1 MKITLVPGFNPG
13 PYTGSG
19 NNTWLLSG
27 RGPALIDAATGE
39 PRHVAALAAVLG
51 RAPLARVLVTH
62 GHADH
67 ASGAPALAAR
77 WPGARFFK
85 TPWPE
90 RDGDYRV
97 DWRPLAD
104 GDVVDAGDGRLRVLH
119 TPGHAPDHVCFLDET
134 AGVLFCGDLLIQG
147 GTVVIPGGRG
157 GSLTDYLAS
166 LARVRALRPA
176 RVLPAH
182 GPEIDDPVALID
194 HTVAHRRRRDREI
207 LSALRL
213 GRTTP
218 AAIVEAVYPGLAGA
232 LRGAAGESVR
242 AHLRKLEAEGAV
254 RRRDAVWEPARA
266 PRAAA
271 RSTDADG
278 RRGGARSV
286 DVPVEALQPRAADAD
301 GRRYGALHGE
311 PERRGRNDMENPK
324 GYANPQLLI
333 EPPVLACRLG
343 LGAGGEPAAPA
354 AEEAPVLLD
363 LRSAEAFA
371 AGHLRGAAHLDL
383 FGLSLVDTDPAPLAA
398 FLWMIAHL
406 LASRGVDA
414 GRPVVVYGERSGI
427 RAARAFWFLE
437 FFGHPDARILDGG
450 FRAWERAG
458 LPATREAEAPGRGTW
473 EVGGDASRLATWR
486 QVRERLHRADAAVLD
501 TRSDDEYRGA
511 LVRAKRGGAI
521 PGAVHVEWKRN
532 LDAAGAFRPAAEL
545 REMYEAAGITPDK
558 EVVSYCQGGYRAA
571 HAYVALRLLGY
582 PRVRNYLGSWKE
594 WGDRED
600 LPIETPGR

>member
-1 MKITLVPGFNPG
+1 MKITLIPGFNPG
-13 PYTGSG
+13 PYTGAG

-27 RGPALIDAATGE
+27 RAPALIDAATGE
-39 PRHVAALAAVLG
+39 PRHVAALEAALG

-77 WPGARFFK
+77 WPGARFCK
-85 TPWPE
+85 APWPE
-90 RDGDYRV
+90 RDGDYRAA
-97 DWRPLAD
+97 WRPLAD
-104 GDVVDAGDGRLRVLH
+104 GDAVDAGDGRLRVLR

-134 AGVLFCGDLLIQG
+134 EGVLFCGDLLIEG

-157 GSLTDYLAS
+157 GSLSDYLAS

-182 GPEIDDPVALID
+182 GPEIDDAAALID
-194 HTVAHRRRRDREI
+194 RTVAHRRRRGREI

-213 GRTTP
+213 GRATP
-218 AAIVEAVYPGLAGA
+218 AAIVETVYPGLAEA
-232 LRGAAGESVR
+232 LRGAAGESVL

-254 RRRDAVWEPARA
+254 RRRGADWEPARS
-266 PRAAA
+266 PRATAGPGDAA
-271 RSTDADG
+271 GHAERDAAPAPDG
-278 RRGGARSV
+278 G
-286 DVPVEALQPRAADAD
+286 PRAPGG
-301 GRRYGALHGE
+301 GRS
-311 PERRGRNDMENPK
+311 DMENPK
-324 GYANPQLLI
+324 GYANPELLI
-333 EPPVLACRLG
+333 EPPALARRLG
-343 LGAGGEPAAPA
+343 LGAGGSPPAA
-354 AEEAPVLLD
+354 AEDAPVLLD
-363 LRSAEAFA
+363 LRPAEAFA
-371 AGHLRGAAHLDL
+371 AGHVRGAAHLDL

-414 GRPVVVYGERSGI
+414 GRPAVVYGERSGI

-458 LPATREAEAPGRGTW
+458 LPVTREAKAPARGTW

-486 QVRERLHRADAAVLD
+486 QVRERLHRADVAILD

-511 LVRAKRGGAI
+511 LARARRGGAI

-545 REMYEAAGITPDK
+545 RALYEAAGVTPDK

-571 HAYVALRLLGY
+571 HAYAALRLLGY
-582 PRVRNYLGSWKE
+582 PRVRNYVGSWKE

-600 LPIETPGR
+600 LPIETPGG

>member
-13 PYTGSG
+13 PYTGAG

-27 RGPALIDAATGE
+27 REPALIDAATGE
-39 PRHVAALAAVLG
+39 PRHVAALDAALG
-51 RAPLARVLVTH
+51 GPPLARVLVTH

-85 TPWPE
+85 APWPE
-90 RDGDYRV
+90 RDGNYRAA
-97 DWRPLAD
+97 WRPLAD
-104 GDVVDAGDGRLRVLH
+104 GDLVAAGDGRLRVLR

-134 AGVLFCGDLLIQG
+134 EGVLFCGDLLIEG
-147 GTVVIPGGRG
+147 GTVVIPGGAG
-157 GSLTDYLAS
+157 GSLSDYLAS

-182 GPEIDDPVALID
+182 GPEIDDAAALID
-194 HTVAHRRRRDREI
+194 RTVAHRRRRGREI

-213 GRTTP
+213 GRATP
-218 AAIVEAVYPGLAGA
+218 AAIVAAVYPGLAEA
-232 LRGAAGESVR
+232 LRGAAGESVL

-254 RRRDAVWEPARA
+254 RQRGADWEPARS

-271 RSTDADG
+271 GPGDAAQEAAGGGPAPDAG
-278 RRGGARSV
+278 GRGGGAA
-286 DVPVEALQPRAADAD
+286 PGPRAPGG
-301 GRRYGALHGE
+301 GRS
-311 PERRGRNDMENPK
+311 DVENPK
-324 GYANPQLLI
+324 GYANPELLI
-333 EPPVLACRLG
+333 EPSALARRLG
-343 LGAGGEPAAPA
+343 LDAGEKPPA
-354 AEEAPVLLD
+354 AEDAPVLLD
-363 LRSAEAFA
+363 LRPAEAFA

-414 GRPVVVYGERSGI
+414 GRPAVVYGERSGI

-458 LPATREAEAPGRGTW
+458 LPVTTAAEAPARGTW
-473 EVGGDASRLATWR
+473 EAGGDASRLATWR
-486 QVRERLHRADAAVLD
+486 QVRERLHRADVAILD

-511 LVRAKRGGAI
+511 LVRARRGGAV

-532 LDAAGAFRPAAEL
+532 LDEAGAFRPAAEL
-545 REMYEAAGITPDK
+545 RALYEAAGVTPDK

-571 HAYVALRLLGY
+571 HAYAALRLLGY
-582 PRVRNYLGSWKE
+582 PRVRNYVGSWKE

-600 LPIETPGR
+600 LPIEIPGA

>member
-1 MKITLVPGFNPG
+1 MKITLIPGFNPG
-13 PYTGSG
+13 PYTGAG

-27 RGPALIDAATGE
+27 RAPALIDAATGE
-39 PRHVAALAAVLG
+39 PRHVAALDAALG
-51 RAPLARVLVTH
+51 GAALARVLVTH

-77 WPGARFFK
+77 WPGARFCK
-85 TPWPE
+85 APWPE
-90 RDGDYRV
+90 RDGDYRTA
-97 DWRPLAD
+97 WRPLAD
-104 GDVVDAGDGRLRVLH
+104 GDAVDAGDGRLRVLR

-134 AGVLFCGDLLIQG
+134 EGVLFCGDLLIEG
-147 GTVVIPGGRG
+147 GTVVVPGGRG
-157 GSLTDYLAS
+157 GSLSDYLAS

-182 GPEIDDPVALID
+182 GPEIDDAAALID
-194 HTVAHRRRRDREI
+194 RTVAHRRRREREI

-213 GRTTP
+213 GRATP
-218 AAIVEAVYPGLAGA
+218 AAIVEAVYPGLAEA
-232 LRGAAGESVR
+232 LRGAAGESVL

-254 RRRDAVWEPARA
+254 RRRGADWEPARSPRTTA
-266 PRAAA
+266 GQGDAAGHAERDAAPAPTRGPRAPGGG
-271 RSTDADG
+271 RS
-278 RRGGARSV
+278 
-286 DVPVEALQPRAADAD
+286 
-301 GRRYGALHGE
+301 
-311 PERRGRNDMENPK
+311 DMENPK
-324 GYANPQLLI
+324 GYANPELLI
-333 EPPVLACRLG
+333 APPVLAHRLG
-343 LGAGGEPAAPA
+343 LGAGGSPPA
-354 AEEAPVLLD
+354 AEDPPVLLD
-363 LRSAEAFA
+363 LRPAEAFA
-371 AGHLRGAAHLDL
+371 AGHVRGAAHLDL

-406 LASRGVDA
+406 LTSRGVDA
-414 GRPVVVYGERSGI
+414 GRPVVVHGAQSGI

-458 LPATREAEAPGRGTW
+458 LPVTREAEAPARGTW

-486 QVRERLHRADAAVLD
+486 QVRERLRRADVAILD

-511 LVRAKRGGAI
+511 LARARRGGAI

-532 LDAAGAFRPAAEL
+532 LDADGAFKPAAEL
-545 REMYEAAGITPDK
+545 RALYEAAGVTPDK

-571 HAYVALRLLGY
+571 HAYAALRLLGY
-582 PRVRNYLGSWKE
+582 PRVRNYVGSWKE

-600 LPIETPGR
+600 LPIETPGA